1 MTIDAF
7 VAVAV
12 RFVVPVTTDPKVTPD
27 DGGSP
32 GFLGF
37 VWTFAIALAL
47 VGLILSMRRHLRT
60 VDRNAR
66 LQGVSEDGD
75 AGTPST
81 PEGTSE
87 QVVAPTTTSSDAGS
101 GEGGTSEQVVAQ
113 TTTSSDAGPGEGGT
127 SEQVVAQTTTSSDA
141 VEEGEGRVN
150 HGRGPA

>member
-1 MTIDAF
+1 MIDGF
-7 VAVAV
+7 VAVAA

-37 VWTFAIALAL
+37 VFTFAVALAL

-66 LQGVSEDGD
+66 LQPPIPTS
-75 AGTPST
+75 
-81 PEGTSE
+81 TSE
-87 QVVAPTTTSSDAGS
+87 QVVAQATTSSDVGS

-113 TTTSSDAGPGEGGT
+113 DTTSSD
-127 SEQVVAQTTTSSDA
+127 VADGA
-141 VEEGEGRVN
+141 EGR
-150 HGRGPA
+150 A